1 MAVEPD
7 EHLMLETLAVVVLSA
22 GAETGLWSS
31 VEMVEENR
39 MNDGIPTAKKKTQN
53 KNLKNTIFIP
63 EVT

>member
-53 KNLKNTIFIP
+53 KN
-63 EVT
+63 